1 MKFLIA
7 CNNEKI
13 RQILDFADK
22 LPYPLGATEFLNIY
36 LSTMAWNRL
45 HLGNLEKISRKV
57 FKLEPNSLTN
67 DQILA
72 FNDGLVSRSFWLI
85 VWKCELW

>member
-22 LPYPLGATEFLNIY
+22 LPYPLGAI
-36 LSTMAWNRL
+36 
-45 HLGNLEKISRKV
+45 NLI
-57 FKLEPNSLTN
+57 PLT
-67 DQILA
+67 IA
-72 FNDGLVSRSFWLI
+72 
-85 VWKCELW
+85 